1 MPGRRFPTV
10 LIAGLLLALGL
21 LAVGCGEREE
31 PSAKQVGSGH
41 EGRHAT
47 RSGDSA
53 ERAFLSAMVPH
64 HEAAIEMAEVAQK
77 RGRARE
83 IRALADSILG
93 AQAKEIGQ
101 MKAIH
106 RRLFGTELTPDERA
120 HERLGLSAR
129 EAGMDHA
136 GAATNLRNAE
146 PFDRAFVDEMAP
158 HHGGAIRM
166 SNVALKRSSDRE
178 LRALA
183 RTIVTTQKQE
193 IERMNAFRRERFGG
207 PVPRDGGHGAHE
219 TMEGH

>member
-83 IRALADSILG
+83 IRALADSIVG

-146 PFDRAFVDEMAP
+146 PFDRAFVDEMVP
-158 HHGGAIRM
+158 HHRGAIRM
-166 SNVALKRSSDRE
+166 SEAV
-178 LRALA
+178 LA
-183 RTIVTTQKQE
+183 RTRDPELRRLARGIISMQRKE
-193 IERMNAFRRERFGG
+193 IAQMNAFREREHGA
-207 PVPRDGGHGAHE
+207 PVPEGGAGHG
-219 TMEGH
+219 G